1 MAPLEIEVK
10 AYCDDLP
17 AVAERLA
24 GLGARSLGSIRE
36 RDLYLNHPS
45 RDFGATDE
53 ALRLRRAGDS
63 IIMTYKGPKMGL
75 AAKTRREIEVSVGD
89 FEAVLLMLETLGFS
103 RVGTVV
109 KDRDR
114 FLLEGI
120 EISLDRVEDLG
131 DFVELEKKGANRQSA
146 EDELFRMAERLGLES
161 FERRSY
167 LELILRGGDGGVG
180 A

>member
-10 AYCDDLP
+10 AYCDDLA
-17 AVAERLA
+17 AVEEKLA
-24 GLGARSLGSIRE
+24 AMGARSLGSIRE

-45 RDFGATDE
+45 RDFAATDE

-63 IIMTYKGPKMGL
+63 VIMTYKGPKIGL
-75 AAKTRREIEVSVGD
+75 AAKTRREIEVAVGD
-89 FEAVLLMLETLGFS
+89 YDAVLLILEILGFV
-103 RVGTVV
+103 RVGSVV
-109 KDRDR
+109 KERDR
-114 FLLEGI
+114 FALEGI

-131 DFVELEKKGANRQSA
+131 DFVELEAKGVNRQSG
-146 EDELFRMAERLGLES
+146 EESLFAMAERLGLDC

-167 LELILRGGDGGVG
+167 LELILRGGGDGVG

>member
-17 AVAERLA
+17 AVAGKLA
-24 GLGARSLGSIRE
+24 AMGGRSLGSIRE

-45 RDFGATDE
+45 RDFSTTDE

-63 IIMTYKGPKMGL
+63 VIMTYKGPKIGL
-75 AAKTRREIEVSVGD
+75 AAKTRREIEVPVGD
-89 FEAVLLMLETLGFS
+89 FEAALLILETLGFA

-131 DFVELEKKGANRQSA
+131 DFVELETRGGNRQAA
-146 EDELFRMAERLGLES
+146 EDKLFLMAERLGLET

-167 LELILRGGDGGVG
+167 LELILRGGGGVG